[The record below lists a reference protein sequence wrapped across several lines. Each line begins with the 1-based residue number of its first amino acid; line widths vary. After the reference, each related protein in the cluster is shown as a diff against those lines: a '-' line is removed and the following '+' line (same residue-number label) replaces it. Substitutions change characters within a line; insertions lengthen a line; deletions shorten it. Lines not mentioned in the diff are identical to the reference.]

1 MERRSWN
8 QGALDVA
15 VSTQAE
21 PLKQRPQIHLDP
33 DEQEAF
39 LRAQSKAAL
48 ATIDRDGFPHV
59 VAMSYFVK
67 DGAFY
72 MTSYGK
78 AQKVLNIRRNPK
90 VGLMIE
96 AGSAYAELRGVM
108 VRGTCE
114 IIEGVEA
121 VEDAFA
127 GMAEARGQPR
137 RRDSIA
143 SAPKRVVLRIV
154 PYKVTSWDHRKLG
167 GRY

>member
-1 MERRSWN
+1 MAASN
-8 QGALDVA
+8 GPA
-15 VSTQAE
+15 V
-21 PLKQRPQIHLDP
+21 KRRPQIGLDP
-33 DEQEAF
+33 HEQAEF
-39 LRAQSKAAL
+39 LRTQSKAAL
-48 ATIDRDGFPHV
+48 ATIDNAGYPHV

-72 MTSYGK
+72 MTSYSK

-96 AGSAYAELRGVM
+96 SGGSYGELRGVL

-114 IIEGVEA
+114 ILEGVEA
-121 VEDAFA
+121 VEEAFA

-137 RRDSIA
+137 RREAVS
-143 SAPKRVVLRIV
+143 SAPKRVVLKIV
-154 PYKVTSWDHRKLG
+154 PEKVFSWDHTKLG